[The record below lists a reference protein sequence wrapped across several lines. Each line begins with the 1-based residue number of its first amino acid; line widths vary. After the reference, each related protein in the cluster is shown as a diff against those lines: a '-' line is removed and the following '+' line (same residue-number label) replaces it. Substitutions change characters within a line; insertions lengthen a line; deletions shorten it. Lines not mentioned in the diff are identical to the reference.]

1 MDSAYFKAVYVLK
14 LYLKLNR
21 ICISVAPDF
30 GTHMCTHIIGTSLSH
45 LVKEPSHQRQ
55 YFYLHTKQI
64 LKALLP
70 RFTIHAANWVAWSS
84 ISCRIPWSFPMHA
97 PILPPVN
104 LENIQPGNPVS
115 IPEHS
120 SSSQETSTADLH
132 WQPSLFL
139 FCNFIRWE
147 QRCAQFCVLTLSRS
161 ITSARLS
168 CAPQIPVVCASAIE
182 WCPTGSVGTEQRLTD
197 THMSTCECEHL
208 WVGRWEL

>member
-1 MDSAYFKAVYVLK
+1 
-14 LYLKLNR
+14 
-21 ICISVAPDF
+21 
-30 GTHMCTHIIGTSLSH
+30 MCTHIIGTSLSH
-45 LVKEPSHQRQ
+45 LVKEPSPQRQ

-70 RFTIHAANWVAWSS
+70 RFTIHAANWVTWPS

-120 SSSQETSTADLH
+120 SYSSQETGTADLP
-132 WQPSLFL
+132 WKPSLFL
-139 FCNFIRWE
+139 FCNFIQWE
-147 QRCAQFCVLTLSRS
+147 QRCAQFCVLSLSRS

-168 CAPQIPVVCASAIE
+168 CALQVSVVCASAIE
-182 WCPTGSVGTEQRLTD
+182 WCPTGSVGHWAETD
-197 THMSTCECEHL
+197 GHTHKHMRVWAS
-208 WVGRWEL
+208 VGREVRTVITLPCIHVTTHTCLECNRKILDFWLRE